1 MGRGTLAFLLLL
13 VAGLAALWLARAKE
27 TLEGG
32 PALGEFALLPGLA
45 PERVRAL
52 RVEHLERSFSMRLER
67 DAAGRWFLTD
77 PLAYPAQTALV
88 RTLLT
93 TLAGARG
100 EPAPEVTRAQVGL
113 EPPKVVL
120 ECLQVEEGGER
131 SLRVELGG
139 LDLDPAR
146 LYARVPGHPSGTAG
160 DTDAGGTE
168 VFRTTR
174 VLYNTLERYPDDY
187 RDRHA
192 TALRAQEVLSIRRRG
207 LVYLDEEHG
216 HVDLAFDAL
225 AGPDGWKRVSHA
237 TVSLDPSAMGLLARG
252 AAELEIERFVDDSP
266 TDLAPYGL
274 AEPRFTL
281 ELEPLEGPS
290 VVLLFGTPPDP
301 HAGEHEHPLRELPW
315 FCMRKGYAHV
325 WEVGARSVERL
336 ALPAELY
343 YDQLLVRVL
352 REDVQRLELEGGGL
366 RRVFLREGS
375 GWTVGTADPGAADPG
390 KGEPGATRHPAEAAA
405 VEEALA
411 LLERAQLGE
420 HFHGLPFAPREP
432 PAGFVLEITSGARQ
446 GGRLGQPLRDP
457 RSGAEGLQFLRDGDE
472 VVAQVDAALLELC
485 QRPLESFRSRRVHQH
500 AESLVRAVKL
510 RSVSAGRTYVYVNSG
525 NNQWTPEGETIRA
538 PAAFEQSLDG
548 LLNLGALR
556 WLGAEEPGAVALEV
570 EILPLQA
577 APVPLAFAPLA
588 DGGWACRTADGQVA
602 EVDRTLVERLLA
614 LF

>member
-13 VAGLAALWLARAKE
+13 VAALAALWLARARE

-32 PALGEFALLPGLA
+32 PEIGEFALLPGLA

-77 PLAYPAQTALV
+77 PLAYPAQAALV
-88 RTLLT
+88 RTLLQS
-93 TLAGARG
+93 LASARG

-120 ECLQVEEGGER
+120 ECLQVEDEGER
-131 SLRVELGG
+131 TLRVELGG
-139 LDLDPAR
+139 LDLDPSR
-146 LYARVPGHPSGTAG
+146 LYARVPGHPHGTAAG
-160 DTDAGGTE
+160 TDGGTE

-174 VLYNTLERYPDDY
+174 VLHNTLERYPDDY
-187 RDRHA
+187 RDRRA
-192 TALRAQEVLSIRRRG
+192 TPLRAQDVLSIRRRG

-274 AEPRFTL
+274 DEPRFTL
-281 ELEPLEGPS
+281 ELEPLEGPP
-290 VVLLFGTPPDP
+290 VVLLFGTPPDA
-301 HAGEHEHPLRELPW
+301 HAGEHEHALRELPW

-352 REDVQRLELEGGGL
+352 REDVQRLELEGGGSK
-366 RRVFLREGS
+366 RVLVREGS
-375 GWTVGTADPGAADPG
+375 GWTVGAEEPRAGD
-390 KGEPGATRHPAEAAA
+390 PGATRHPAETAA

-420 HFHGLPFAPREP
+420 HFHGLPFAPRDP
-432 PAGFVLEITSGARQ
+432 PAGFVLEIASGARQ

-457 RSGAEGLQFLRDGDE
+457 ESGAEGLQFLRDGDE
-472 VVAQVDAALLELC
+472 VVAQVDAELLELC
-485 QRPLESFRSRRVHQH
+485 QRPLESFRSRKVHQH

-510 RSVSAGRTYVYVNSG
+510 RSVAAGRTYVYVNSG

-548 LLNLGALR
+548 LLNLGARR

-570 EILPLQA
+570 EIQPLQA

-588 DGGWACRTADGQVA
+588 DGGWACRTAEGQVA
-602 EVDRTLVERLLA
+602 EVDPTLVERLLG